1 MKQRSIGIGSRGFSL
16 IEVMVALIVI
26 SVGLLG
32 IAKMQAVS
40 LSSTNSAR
48 IRSLAAI
55 EAASL
60 ASAMHANRGYWAVQ
74 TPAAVVTVSSSA
86 VITANDAALATA
98 TDCSV
103 GAAAPCT
110 PVQLAAADL
119 QEWVTEMSGMLPGS
133 TSAITCSA
141 LSTPLSCTIRIDWTE
156 NAVAMNKQE
165 SSSPNAAFQTQS
177 YLLYVEP

>member
-1 MKQRSIGIGSRGFSL
+1 MKQRSTAGRSRGFSL
-16 IEVMVALIVI
+16 VEVMVALIVI

-40 LSSTNSAR
+40 LASTNSAR

-74 TPAAVVTVSSSA
+74 TPAATVTVA
-86 VITANDAALATA
+86 NGVITANDGALATA

-110 PVQLAAADL
+110 PAQLAAADL
-119 QEWVTEMSGMLPGS
+119 QEWVTEMNGMLPTS
-133 TSAITCSA
+133 SSAITCSA
-141 LSTPLSCTIRIDWTE
+141 LTTPLSCTIRITWFE

-165 SSSPNAAFQTQS
+165 SNAPSATFQTQY